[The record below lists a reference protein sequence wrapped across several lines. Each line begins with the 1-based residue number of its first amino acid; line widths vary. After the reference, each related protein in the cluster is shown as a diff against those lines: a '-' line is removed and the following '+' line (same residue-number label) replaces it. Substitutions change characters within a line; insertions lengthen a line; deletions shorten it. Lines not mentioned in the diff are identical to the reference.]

1 MQTDPMTIGEVYD
14 GLLAIAAGDG
24 FAVDASTSDRGNGLL
39 QSRWRQRTL
48 ERHFPGRYRLRAE
61 IMLEEGSALGGWP
74 VRFAIEQQKVEDL
87 RRSNDPREDDW
98 SDHGQDRERE
108 AIFADKLVRRLA
120 PKSLARP
127 NAAAADRPAP

>member
-1 MQTDPMTIGEVYD
+1 
-14 GLLAIAAGDG
+14 
-24 FAVDASTSDRGNGLL
+24 
-39 QSRWRQRTL
+39 
-48 ERHFPGRYRLRAE
+48 
-61 IMLEEGSALGGWP
+61 MLEEGSALGGWP